1 MRYPFLV
8 SLTLLA
14 RTEYRYTSDTTV
26 LDVAAVTGDVFDR
39 PYLDRLGGGELRV
52 DQHQRRV
59 GVVRLGNGRESEVCD
74 HVGAKDDAVC

>member
-14 RTEYRYTSDTTV
+14 RTEYRHAADTTV
-26 LDVAAVTGDVFDR
+26 LDVAVVTGDMFDG

-52 DQHQRRV
+52 DQHQWRV
-59 GVVRLGNGRESEVCD
+59 GVVRSPWHQSAANPGSRMATNPS
-74 HVGAKDDAVC
+74 A